1 MAETVLVTG
10 GNGFVAG
17 WCIAE
22 LLKRGYTVRTTVRNL
37 AKEPAVRAAV
47 APVAG
52 STDRLSFFTADLT
65 KDDGWDAAMAGC
77 DYVLH
82 VASPLGTGA
91 TGNPDDLII
100 PAREGT
106 LRVLRTAVKA
116 GVKRVVMTSSA
127 AACNPGIA
135 GDTFTDETV
144 WTPPDHFKSDAYRL
158 SKLLAER
165 AAWDF
170 MNQHGGATQ
179 FTTILPTA
187 IFGPVLAKDQTGSV
201 EVIKRIYNGS
211 MPRAP
216 NLGVCVIDVRDLADV
231 HIKAMTSP
239 AAAGERFLATGEFMW
254 MSEIA
259 ATLRTRLGARAA
271 KAPTKTIPDFV
282 FRIAARFRPEFR
294 ALLPLLGRK
303 NRYSWAKAERLL
315 GFHPRPAADTVTE
328 TAESLMAAGG

>member
-22 LLKRGYTVRTTVRNL
+22 LLKRGYTVRTTVRSL
-37 AKEPAVRAAV
+37 AKEAAVRAAV

-65 KDDGWDAAMAGC
+65 KDEGWDAAMTGC

-106 LRVLRTAVKA
+106 LRVLRAAVKA

-127 AACNPGIA
+127 AASNPGVA

-201 EVIKRIYNGS
+201 EVIKRLYNGG

-216 NLGVCVIDVRDLADV
+216 NLGVAIIDVRDLADV

-259 ATLRTRLGARAA
+259 ATLRARLGARAA
-271 KAPTKTIPDFV
+271 KAPTKVMPDFV
-282 FRIAARFRPEFR
+282 FRLAAAFRPELR

-315 GFHPRPAADTVTE
+315 GFKPRPAADTVTE